1 MIDFTLIAKWKTAA
15 MCFFFVLL
23 ISFKGNAQNKTI
35 TGKVVDG
42 KTNETLIGATVQIKG
57 TTTGK
62 ATDLNG
68 SFSIRATEG
77 TLLEVK
83 SIGYAT
89 VTVPVDLNGQMLKP
103 FVLQMYY

>member
-1 MIDFTLIAKWKTAA
+1 MEN
-15 MCFFFVLL
+15 CSHVFFFVLL

-35 TGKVVDG
+35 TGKVVAG

-57 TTTGK
+57 TTTGT